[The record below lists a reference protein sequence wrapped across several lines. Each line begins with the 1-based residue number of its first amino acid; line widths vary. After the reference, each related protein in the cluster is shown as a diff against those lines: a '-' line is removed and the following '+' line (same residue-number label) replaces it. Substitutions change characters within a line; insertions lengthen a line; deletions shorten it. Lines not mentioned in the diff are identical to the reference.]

1 MHTNFQRLFFHLTF
15 HSNLYF
21 SFINRIIEFKCS
33 NWKFKFIN
41 LSPIFFFSIAT
52 CTTTFNNTTFRLS
65 FLLFSRGDVLV
76 PRRGFGLFKPKNIYS
91 NNRAIY
97 IYFFPS
103 SHDAP
108 VIFINGVYA
117 RSFRVLSKN
126 TWKGCVRSVT
136 NGDAAFFE
144 FESEH
149 RIPSHE
155 FEKKESG
162 IRAYIRS
169 IHSTFEIARRSV
181 QYFACEKN
189 PSQEE
194 EWRFNSR

>member
-33 NWKFKFIN
+33 NRKFKFIN
-41 LSPIFFFSIAT
+41 LSPIFFFSVAT

-136 NGDAAFFE
+136 NGDAAFF
-144 FESEH
+144 
-149 RIPSHE
+149 RIRKRASNT
-155 FEKKESG
+155 FTRIREKG
-162 IRAYIRS
+162 IGDKS
-169 IHSTFEIARRSV
+169 LHPFDTFYVR
-181 QYFACEKN
+181 
-189 PSQEE
+189 
-194 EWRFNSR
+194 NSPTFGPIFCV

>member
-33 NWKFKFIN
+33 NRKFKFIN

-97 IYFFPS
+97 IYIYIYPLLSRCPS
-103 SHDAP
+103 N
-108 VIFINGVYA
+108 FYQ
-117 RSFRVLSKN
+117 RR
-126 TWKGCVRSVT
+126 
-136 NGDAAFFE
+136 
-144 FESEH
+144 
-149 RIPSHE
+149 
-155 FEKKESG
+155 
-162 IRAYIRS
+162 IRS
-169 IHSTFEIARRSV
+169 LFPCFIEKYVERVCTECNKRRCSFFSNSKASIE
-181 QYFACEKN
+181 YLHT
-189 PSQEE
+189 
-194 EWRFNSR
+194 NSRKRNRG